1 MDETPERSVGEWAVL
16 GLLAEAP
23 AHGFA
28 IAKELA
34 PHGEL
39 GRVVTVRRPL
49 VYRAIDRLVADR
61 LAVPDR
67 TEPGEGG
74 PAKTVHRITDHGDA
88 ALDRWL
94 AQPVTHIRDL
104 RLAFLVKVS
113 LLLRSGRPAAQLVAA
128 QRDALAEAL
137 GTLIADETG
146 GDVVDTW
153 RRHNAA
159 AVSSFLDELETRT

>member
-1 MDETPERSVGEWAVL
+1 M
-16 GLLAEAP
+16 
-23 AHGFA
+23 
-28 IAKELA
+28 
-34 PHGEL
+34 
-39 GRVVTVRRPL
+39 RRPL

-61 LAVPDR
+61 LLVPDR

-74 PAKTVHRITDHGDA
+74 PTKTVHRITDLGRA

-104 RLAFLVKVS
+104 RLAFLLKVS
-113 LLLRSGRPAAQLVAA
+113 LLLRSDRPVAQLVAA

-137 GTLIADETG
+137 GTLTADETG
-146 GDVVDTW
+146 GDVVGTW

-159 AVSSFLDELETRT
+159 AVVSFLDELATRT